1 MITPSSLSKLV
12 TSRSGLTKSEFI
24 YAEIWFIH
32 DCVHLNFH
40 EAEEIVF
47 SPGCDEKTNK
57 TGRYQS
63 DFPEIPVGLLTNADD
78 ASFAS

>member
-1 MITPSSLSKLV
+1 M
-12 TSRSGLTKSEFI
+12 
-24 YAEIWFIH
+24 
-32 DCVHLNFH
+32 HLNFH